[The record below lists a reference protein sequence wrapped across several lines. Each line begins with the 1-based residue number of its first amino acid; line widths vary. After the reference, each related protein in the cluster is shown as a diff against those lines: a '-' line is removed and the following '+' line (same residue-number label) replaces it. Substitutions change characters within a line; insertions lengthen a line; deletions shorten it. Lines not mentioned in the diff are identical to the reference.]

1 MMLEIRANNVR
12 KNKVQRLELG
22 IFRLLSRHGI
32 PFECVNCLQALP
44 RKFAKM
50 RQKLKVH
57 SIKMTDLATN
67 VIGKSY
73 EEETVNLLKQ
83 RAMYSFHDRL

>member
-83 RAMYSFHDRL
+83 